1 MDMTGCEHG
10 IDTAAWVLG
19 ALDERAAAAFAEHL
33 RTCADCQAEVAR
45 LRAPAD
51 AMALATEQVAP
62 PPALRDRIMRTV
74 ESEAQLLRAA
84 GPEADRPHP
93 VRRERRRFF
102 RTGPVAALAAATLA
116 VGIAVG
122 VLVSA
127 GGEST
132 RTVRASVTMTGAS
145 ATVHVSGDRARLEV
159 RGMRN
164 PPPGHVYEVW
174 VKRGKNPPQPAGA
187 LFTVLHGRGEV
198 EVGSV
203 KGVDQVMVT
212 SEPAGGSTAPTS
224 NPVITAAV

>member
-10 IDTAAWVLG
+10 IDTGAWVLG
-19 ALDERAAAAFAEHL
+19 ALDEREAAAFEEHV
-33 RTCADCQAEVAR
+33 RTCAHCQAEVAR

-51 AMALATEQVAP
+51 ALALTTQQLAP
-62 PPALRDRIMRTV
+62 PAALKDRIMRTV

-84 GPEADRPHP
+84 GPEADRPQP
-93 VRRERRRFF
+93 ERARRRFL

-116 VGIAVG
+116 VGIVVG
-122 VLVSA
+122 VLVA
-127 GGEST
+127 PGGEST
-132 RTVRASVTMTGAS
+132 RTIRAQVTMAGAT

-174 VKRGKNPPQPAGA
+174 IQRGKRPPQPAGA

-203 KGVDQVMVT
+203 KGADRVMVT
-212 SEPAGGSTAPTS
+212 SEPAGGSAAPTS
-224 NPVITAAV
+224 SPVITAAV

>member
-10 IDTAAWVLG
+10 IDAGAWALG
-19 ALDERAAAAFAEHL
+19 ALDGREEAAFEEHL
-33 RTCADCQAEVAR
+33 RTCAQCQAEVAR

-62 PPALRDRIMRTV
+62 PSALKDRIMRTV

-84 GPEADRPHP
+84 GPEADRPQP
-93 VRRERRRFF
+93 ARARRRFL

-116 VGIAVG
+116 VGIIVG
-122 VLVSA
+122 VLA
-127 GGEST
+127 APGGEST
-132 RTVRASVTMTGAS
+132 RTVRAQVTMVGAT

-174 VKRGKNPPQPAGA
+174 IQRGKRPPQPAGA

-203 KGVDQVMVT
+203 KGVDRVMVT
-212 SEPAGGSTAPTS
+212 SEPAGGSAAPTS
-224 NPVITAAV
+224 SPVITAAV

>member
-1 MDMTGCEHG
+1 MTGCEHG
-10 IDTAAWVLG
+10 IDTGAWVLG
-19 ALDERAAAAFAEHL
+19 ALDARDAAAFGEHL
-33 RTCADCQAEVAR
+33 RTCAECQAEVAR

-62 PPALRDRIMRTV
+62 PAALKDRIMRTV

-84 GPEADRPHP
+84 GPEADRAPTP
-93 VRRERRRFF
+93 ERRERRRFF

-122 VLVSA
+122 VLVSP

-132 RTVRASVTMTGAS
+132 RTVRAQVTMSGAS

-174 VKRGKNPPQPAGA
+174 VQRGKNPPQPAGA

>member
-1 MDMTGCEHG
+1 MSGCEHG
-10 IDTAAWVLG
+10 INTGAWVLG
-19 ALDERAAAAFAEHL
+19 ALDERDAAAFEAHL
-33 RTCADCQAEVAR
+33 RICAECRAEVER
-45 LRAPAD
+45 LRVPAD
-51 AMALATEQVAP
+51 ALALATEQVAP
-62 PPALRDRIMRTV
+62 PPALKDRIMREV
-74 ESEAQLLRAA
+74 APPRPAQQRRRWLLRPA
-84 GPEADRPHP
+84 
-93 VRRERRRFF
+93 
-102 RTGPVAALAAATLA
+102 PVAALAAATLA

-122 VLVSA
+122 VLVSP

-132 RTVRASVTMTGAS
+132 RTVRAQVTMAGAS

-174 VKRGKNPPQPAGA
+174 IQRGSNPPRPAGA

-203 KGVDQVMVT
+203 KGVDRVMVT

>member
-1 MDMTGCEHG
+1 MTGCEHG
-10 IDTAAWVLG
+10 IEAGAWVLG
-19 ALDERAAAAFAEHL
+19 ALDEREAAAFAEHL
-33 RTCADCQAEVAR
+33 HTCAECQAEVAR

-51 AMALATEQVAP
+51 ALALATEQVAP
-62 PPALRDRIMRTV
+62 PAALKDRIMRTV
-74 ESEAQLLRAA
+74 ESEAQLLRAS
-84 GPEADRPHP
+84 GPEADRPP
-93 VRRERRRFF
+93 ARTRRRFF
-102 RTGPVAALAAATLA
+102 RPVPVAALAAATLA

-122 VLVSA
+122 VLVSP

-132 RTVRASVTMTGAS
+132 RTVQANVTMAGAS

-174 VKRGKNPPQPAGA
+174 VQRGSNPPQPAGA

-203 KGVDQVMVT
+203 RGVDLVMVT

-224 NPVITAAV
+224 DPVIKAAV